1 MAEAYGVVHGDRKV
15 PERWTFYMDKE
26 GKIKFI
32 DQKVNTKDHG
42 KDVAQKLEELG
53 FPKKK

>member
-1 MAEAYGVVHGDRKV
+1 
-15 PERWTFYMDKE
+15 MDKE